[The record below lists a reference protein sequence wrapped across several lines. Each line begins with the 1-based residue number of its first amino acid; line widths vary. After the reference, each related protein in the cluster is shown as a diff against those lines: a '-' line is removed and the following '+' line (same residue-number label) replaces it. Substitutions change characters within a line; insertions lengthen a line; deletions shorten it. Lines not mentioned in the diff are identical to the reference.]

1 MRTMATVTDPDITQ
15 AQLAYGTKVV
25 AVEPG
30 GVEAIPEGERHG
42 RPIQLLWTWASPN
55 FEFAT
60 IAVGIL
66 SVLAFGLTF
75 WQAVAAIVL
84 GTALGSVS
92 LGVLS
97 TWGPRD
103 GLAQM
108 VLSRTAFGY
117 RGNILPA
124 GLNALTAGIGWF
136 AVNSISGAL
145 ALSAL
150 TPLPPLVSLI
160 IVVAAQLVIAFFGHN
175 LVHAFERY
183 AFPVLAII
191 FVIGSVVVLSQAN
204 PAAPAGEG
212 PPPLGGFLIT
222 AGAAFGYAAG
232 WNPYSSD
239 YTRYLPRSTRKL
251 PIALFAG
258 LGCFLSCCLLEI
270 AGAAVVTAG
279 QTEVNPASFTALL
292 PSVLGKLTLLA
303 VCLGAVAA
311 NVLNVYSGAM
321 SFMALG
327 FKVPLSRARAIVAVA
342 FGILGLVLASFG
354 LKNAGES
361 YESFLLIIAY
371 WIAPW
376 LGVVYVDRFLR
387 RGQDYGALATDRTHS
402 GRAGL
407 IAMLVGLLVSVP
419 LFANQTAYEGA
430 VPKANGNFGDLT
442 ALVGFVLAA
451 VVYAV
456 LYKPLS
462 RRSSPARSA

>member
-1 MRTMATVTDPDITQ
+1 MRAMTLTGPDITQ

-30 GVEAIPEGERHG
+30 GVEAIAEGERHG
-42 RPIQLLWTWASPN
+42 RPLQLLWTWASPN

-84 GTALGSVS
+84 GTLLGSVS
-92 LGVLS
+92 LGALS

-150 TPLPPLVSLI
+150 TGLPRLLSLVV
-160 IVVAAQLVIAFFGHN
+160 VVAAQLAIAFFGHN

-183 AFPVLAII
+183 AFPVLAVI
-191 FVIGSVVVLSQAN
+191 FVIGSVVVLSHAN
-204 PAAPAGEG
+204 PSAPAMDG
-212 PPPLGGFLIT
+212 PPPIGGFLIT

-232 WNPYSSD
+232 WNPYAAD
-239 YTRYLPRSTRKL
+239 YTRYLPRNTRRL
-251 PIALFAG
+251 PVALFAG
-258 LGCFLSCCLLEI
+258 IGCFLSCCLLEI

-279 QTEVNPASFTALL
+279 QTDVNPASFTALM
-292 PSVLGKLTLLA
+292 PSFLGKATLLA

-327 FKVPLSRARAIVAVA
+327 LKLPLSKARAVVAVV
-342 FGILGLVLASFG
+342 FGILGLIVASFG
-354 LKNAGES
+354 LKNAGAS
-361 YESFLLIIAY
+361 YEAFLLIIAY

-376 LGVVYVDRFLR
+376 LGVVYVDRYLR
-387 RGQDYGALATDRTHS
+387 RGQDLGALAQDLTR
-402 GRAGL
+402 RNPAGV
-407 IAMLVGLLVSVP
+407 IAMAVGLLVSVP
-419 LFANQTAYEGA
+419 LFSNQEKYTGP
-430 VPKANGNFGDLT
+430 VPHANGNFGDLT
-442 ALVGFVLAA
+442 AVVGFVVAA
-451 VVYAV
+451 VLYAV
-456 LYKPLS
+456 LYRPLS
-462 RRSSPARSA
+462 RERSVA

>member
-84 GTALGSVS
+84 GTLLGSVS

-97 TWGPRD
+97 TWGPKD

-124 GLNALTAGIGWF
+124 GLNSLTAGIGWF

-145 ALSAL
+145 ALAAL
-150 TPLPPLVSLI
+150 TGLPAFLCLVV
-160 IVVAAQLVIAFFGHN
+160 VVAAQLVVAFFGHN

-183 AFPVLAII
+183 AFPVLALI
-191 FVIGSVVVLSQAN
+191 FIVAAVIVLSQAN
-204 PAAPAGEG
+204 PSAPAMDG

-239 YTRYLPRSTRKL
+239 YTRYLPKTTRRL
-251 PIALFAG
+251 PVALFAG

-279 QTEVNPASFTALL
+279 QTEVNPSSFTALL
-292 PSVLGKLTLLA
+292 PSVIGKATLLA

-327 FKVPLSRARAIVAVA
+327 FKVPLARARAIVAVV
-342 FGILGLVLASFG
+342 FGLLGLLVASFG
-354 LKNAGES
+354 LRNAGQS
-361 YESFLLIIAY
+361 YEAFLLIIAY
-371 WIAPW
+371 WVAPW
-376 LGVVYVDRFLR
+376 LGVVFTDRYLR
-387 RGQDYGALATDRTHS
+387 RGQDTGVLAQSTTHVNL
-402 GRAGL
+402 AGP
-407 IAMLVGLLVSVP
+407 IAMAVGLLVSIP
-419 LFANQTAYEGA
+419 LFANQTLYTGP
-430 VPKANGNFGDLT
+430 VPSANPSVGDLT
-442 ALVGFVLAA
+442 AVVGLVVAA

-456 LYKPLS
+456 LHRTLGRKQEV
-462 RRSSPARSA
+462 AA

>member
-1 MRTMATVTDPDITQ
+1 MHTMATVTDPDITQ

-30 GVEAIPEGERHG
+30 GVEAIPDGERHG
-42 RPIQLLWTWASPN
+42 RPLQLLWTWASPN

-84 GTALGSVS
+84 GTLLGSVS

-150 TPLPPLVSLI
+150 TPLPALVSLI

-175 LVHAFERY
+175 LVHAFEKY

-191 FVIGSVVVLSQAN
+191 FVIGSIIVLSQAN
-204 PAAPAGEG
+204 PSAPAGEG

-239 YTRYLPRSTRKL
+239 YTRYLPKNTRKL

-292 PSVLGKLTLLA
+292 PTFLGKLTLLA

-327 FKVPLSRARAIVAVA
+327 FKVRLSRARAVVAVV
-342 FGILGLVLASFG
+342 FGILGLILASFG

-376 LGVVYVDRFLR
+376 LGVVYVDRYLR
-387 RGQDYGALATDRTHS
+387 RGQDYGALAQDRTHS

-419 LFANQTAYEGA
+419 LFANQTAYTGL

-462 RRSSPARSA
+462 RTSSVA

>member
-1 MRTMATVTDPDITQ
+1 MRTMTVTGPDITQ

-30 GVEAIPEGERHG
+30 GVEAIGEGERHG
-42 RPIQLLWTWASPN
+42 RPLQLLWTWASPN

-75 WQAVAAIVL
+75 WQAVGAIVL
-84 GTALGSVS
+84 GTLLGSVS

-97 TWGPRD
+97 TWGPRE

-145 ALSAL
+145 ALNAL
-150 TPLPPLVSLI
+150 TGLPRFLSLV
-160 IVVAAQLVIAFFGHN
+160 IVVVAQLAIAFFGHN

-183 AFPVLAII
+183 AFPVLAVI
-191 FVIGSVVVLSQAN
+191 FVIGSIVVLSHAN
-204 PAAPAGEG
+204 PSAPAMDG

-239 YTRYLPRSTRKL
+239 YTRYLPKNTRGL

-258 LGCFLSCCLLEI
+258 IGCFLSCCLLEI

-279 QTEVNPASFTALL
+279 QTEVNPSSFTALM
-292 PSVLGKLTLLA
+292 PSFLGKATLLA

-327 FKVPLSRARAIVAVA
+327 LKLPLSKARAVVAVV
-342 FGILGLVLASFG
+342 FGILGLIVASFG
-354 LKNAGES
+354 LKNAGAS
-361 YESFLLIIAY
+361 YEAFLLIIAY

-376 LGVVYVDRFLR
+376 LGVVFVDRYLR
-387 RGQDYGALATDRTHS
+387 RGQDFGALAQDLRRS
-402 GRAGL
+402 NPAGV
-407 IAMLVGLLVSVP
+407 IAMAVGVLVSVP
-419 LFANQTAYEGA
+419 LFSNQEKYTG
-430 VPKANGNFGDLT
+430 PIPHANGNFGDLT
-442 ALVGFVLAA
+442 ALVGFVVAA
-451 VVYAV
+451 VLYAV

-462 RRSSPARSA
+462 RERSVA

>member
-1 MRTMATVTDPDITQ
+1 MTVTGPDITQ

-30 GVEAIPEGERHG
+30 GVEAIGEGERHG
-42 RPIQLLWTWASPN
+42 RPLQLLWTWASPN

-84 GTALGSVS
+84 GTLLGSVS
-92 LGVLS
+92 LGALS

-150 TPLPPLVSLI
+150 TSLPTFLSLLV
-160 IVVAAQLVIAFFGHN
+160 VVAAQLVVAFFGHN
-175 LVHAFERY
+175 LVHAFEKY
-183 AFPVLAII
+183 AFPVLALI
-191 FVIGSVVVLSQAN
+191 FVVGSVIVLSHAN
-204 PAAPAGEG
+204 PSAPAMDG
-212 PPPLGGFLIT
+212 PPPIGGFLIT
-222 AGAAFGYAAG
+222 VGAAFGYAAG
-232 WNPYSSD
+232 WNPYASD
-239 YTRYLPRSTRKL
+239 YTRYLPRATPSR

-258 LGCFLSCCLLEI
+258 LGCFVSCCLLEI
-270 AGAAVVTAG
+270 AGAATVTAG
-279 QTEVNPASFTALL
+279 KTAVDPSSFTGLL
-292 PSVLGKLTLLA
+292 PHAIGDATLLA
-303 VCLGAVAA
+303 ICLGAVSA

-327 FKVPLSRARAIVAVA
+327 LKVPLSRARAIVAVV

-361 YESFLLIIAY
+361 YENFLLIIAY

-376 LGVVYVDRFLR
+376 LGVVYVDRYLR
-387 RGQDYGALATDRTHS
+387 RGQDHGALAQDRNH
-402 GRAGL
+402 GGAAGL
-407 IAMLVGLLVSVP
+407 IAMVVGLLVSVP
-419 LFANQTAYEGA
+419 LFANQTEYTGA

-442 ALVGFVLAA
+442 ALVGFVVAA
-451 VVYAV
+451 VVYA
-456 LYKPLS
+456 LLARRLS
-462 RRSSPARSA
+462 PSSTRSA